1 MKIWAIILIVLSL
14 SKLCIVGKWNKYELA
29 KYLFYQ
35 IKDNLESFQNKVLF
49 ILVIDSIIGLVCGA
63 TILFIL

>member
-1 MKIWAIILIVLSL
+1 MRIWAIILIVLSL
-14 SKLCIVGKWNKYELA
+14 SKLCIVGKRNKYELA

>member
-1 MKIWAIILIVLSL
+1 MRVWAIILIVLSL
-14 SKLCIVGKWNKYELA
+14 SKLCIVGKWNEYELA

>member
-1 MKIWAIILIVLSL
+1 MRIWAIILIVLSL
-14 SKLCIVGKWNKYELA
+14 SKLCIVGKRDKYELA